1 VVRNGIFGVVCKNN
15 KKNMLFG
22 ALGFV
27 VFNN

>member
-15 KKNMLFG
+15 KKMLFG